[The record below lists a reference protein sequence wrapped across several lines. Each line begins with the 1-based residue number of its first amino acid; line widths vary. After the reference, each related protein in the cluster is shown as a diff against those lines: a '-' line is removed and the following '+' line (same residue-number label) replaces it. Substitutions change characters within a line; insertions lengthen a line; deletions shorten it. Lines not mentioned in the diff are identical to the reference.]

1 VWGLLP
7 LHVFKLLVLAAD
19 SIMQINQST
28 ESSSHN
34 RRLLRCDFRKKLKMS
49 IFDRVMKSTNTSL
62 CAFIAPQAKER
73 CICSWTRY
81 ANLLVWFDN
90 IKVFLIEFGF
100 AVVGCNE
107 GPVFDEKT
115 MHQIL
120 NLDAMDISID
130 GSKTIEGGRPEV
142 SFYDPHLP
150 MPSLTSAKSLH
161 SSLAFLEVTPQD
173 SVCLCTGSYC

>member
-1 VWGLLP
+1 MSLSMPLLCLKP
-7 LHVFKLLVLAAD
+7 RRDAFVLG
-19 SIMQINQST
+19 QGT
-28 ESSSHN
+28 
-34 RRLLRCDFRKKLKMS
+34 
-49 IFDRVMKSTNTSL
+49 
-62 CAFIAPQAKER
+62 
-73 CICSWTRY
+73 
-81 ANLLVWFDN
+81 
-90 IKVFLIEFGF
+90 FLIEFGF
-100 AVVGCNE
+100 AAVGCNE

-161 SSLAFLEVTPQD
+161 SYTGIFGSNTAGQCVPVHWQLPLSATAEERKRLCFKFLRHVLNTRGRFRYEE
-173 SVCLCTGSYC
+173 